1 MSAENH
7 VINYDK
13 SVKDLTSTFQQHE
26 SSVELIVKKYK
37 DLNTQ
42 LSSLPSDFVTKLRDI
57 TKANDDMVKSQNKL
71 NNATNEA
78 LKQSKL
84 KAEAEIKELDAII
97 KKLKVEQEELKIKLQ
112 KANLSAKEA
121 REVQN
126 ATNAT
131 NKAIVALE
139 KANNT
144 YNKIQAKINGT
155 SQAYNNLAA
164 KKQLGLDLSAKEER
178 MLAIYQAR
186 LLRYNSILK
195 DIDANIGKHQR
206 NVGNYA
212 GAWNPLNNAVNQLT
226 RELPNAGISF
236 QTFAMSITNNIGAMQ
251 DAIADLRA
259 KNQQL
264 IKDGQPTK
272 SIIGQVAGAFF
283 SWNTVLYIGVGL
295 FTAFSKEIAEF
306 FKQAFKGTSTING
319 LKEAKKQFND
329 ASMEGRKNAQQEI
342 IELNAYVNVAQ
353 NASKSTTER
362 MNAVNKL
369 RELYPG
375 YFKELTDEQIMNSNL
390 VNVTNELTNALIKRA
405 IYTASINKMTENA
418 GKILDL
424 EAEIRLE
431 SDKLKVQREQ
441 VKLQADKTKTTLT
454 TTTRDEAYHTGR
466 LRNETDK
473 LAGTQQRMLKLA
485 NDKKQIEEQNLFLQS
500 KANNLANSQLNHE
513 SKSSKPEK
521 VKKEKDT
528 SEKDRI
534 ELAKKQIEAEYQ
546 LRKST
551 LEKEK
556 AQAEALKQTDVY
568 YTKEQELLNASYK
581 MKNDIAE
588 LEIKDN
594 KTLQNTKKANFEEY
608 IKDIVELNTKEVD
621 QADETSKKIVDTIKE
636 YWKLRSEATKEG
648 VEKELASKAL
658 NHEDERF
665 AQEKDILNLR
675 KELEGLNKD
684 SPNYYSKLLEL
695 REAEHKYDK
704 MHLQY
709 LISIEKDPLRKKELQ
724 NALEALDI
732 QFDTDKLKI
741 AKDSLSSF
749 EKSLSDIFS
758 KAGFGEVAN
767 LLDGSFI
774 DSIKNIKDWKDA
786 AAAAMEAVSA
796 ISTEVFARMKANS
809 DAYYEN
815 QFSLLE
821 KEHETSIKYANNN
834 VDAKTVLEEKYT
846 ARKLEL
852 KRQQAKQ
859 EKEMATFQALIN
871 VATGI
876 TSALTQAPPYSFIL
890 AALVGVMG
898 AAQIASIQ
906 AQPLPQFY
914 NGTMNASE
922 GWAIVDELR
931 PEVHTDRNGNLKS
944 MGSSGGA
951 NLRYLEQGDKIYKSH
966 ADFFN
971 EMDDATRF
979 GGITI
984 EKNDGLSKHD
994 LEDVMQRVMNGIQQ
1008 NSINLD
1014 VKGFTTYQ
1022 GRRNSRNRILNKK
1035 VRFGK

>member
-42 LSSLPSDFVTKLRDI
+42 LSSLPSDFVTKLREI

-97 KKLKVEQEELKIKLQ
+97 KKLKVEQEEINLLSKKTKQ
-112 KANLSAKEA
+112 TKENTKATQDQNRERA
-121 REVQN
+121 REIEMQAKREKAVDN
-126 ATNAT
+126 F
-131 NKAIVALE
+131 NKAEAKSQQLLVRSESL
-139 KANNT
+139 
-144 YNKIQAKINGT
+144 YNKIQTKVNGMT
-155 SQAYNNLAA
+155 QAYNDLAA
-164 KKQLGLDLSAKEER
+164 KKQLGIDLNTKEER
-178 MLAIYQAR
+178 TLLLMETR
-186 LLRYNSILK
+186 LKKYGEVLK
-195 DIDANIGKHQR
+195 SVDANIGKHQR

-212 GAWNPLNNAVNQLT
+212 SGWNGLGNSINQIT
-226 RELPNAGISF
+226 RELPAFTFSA
-236 QTFAMSITNNIGAMQ
+236 QTGFLALSNNIPMLADEIKRVSDNVKEMRAQGQKVPGVMSQILTSFISWQTALSLFVTLITVYGKEIGGFFEEIFKGAKKVDVAKLSLAAYNEALKGGEYQKAYTDISKVGMAFEQ
-251 DAIADLRA
+251 AGKGTISKKEALKVYNSTLGETFGKTNDYNRALELYNKNSKRYIDATLAMASANNLFNKNVELNIKLTELQTNKQINLFQKVGGFLA
-259 KNQQL
+259 KMKGGFAGMSVEDVVKMEKDFKIGNIEKEMEANEKAIEGFFDTYRENSKGLDMPDFFGGDDEKTKKTKENSKQL
-264 IKDGQPTK
+264 IKDR
-272 SIIGQVAGAFF
+272 A
-283 SWNTVLYIGVGL
+283 
-295 FTAFSKEIAEF
+295 
-306 FKQAFKGTSTING
+306 QAVYE
-319 LKEAKKQFND
+319 LKRVQLERQREEAKFAEDND
-329 ASMEGRKNAQQEI
+329 TYFTKEMELEKLSYDNKVVLAKLEI
-342 IELNAYVNVAQ
+342 SDKKLLNI
-353 NASKSTTER
+353 KLDT
-362 MNAVNKL
+362 L
-369 RELYPG
+369 RE
-375 YFKELTDEQIMNSNL
+375 E
-390 VNVTNELTNALIKRA
+390 
-405 IYTASINKMTENA
+405 
-418 GKILDL
+418 
-424 EAEIRLE
+424 
-431 SDKLKVQREQ
+431 
-441 VKLQADKTKTTLT
+441 
-454 TTTRDEAYHTGR
+454 
-466 LRNETDK
+466 
-473 LAGTQQRMLKLA
+473 
-485 NDKKQIEEQNLFLQS
+485 
-500 KANNLANSQLNHE
+500 NLANI
-513 SKSSKPEK
+513 EK
-521 VKKEKDT
+521 IGRDELVAEQDT
-528 SEKDRI
+528 
-534 ELAKKQIEAEYQ
+534 A
-546 LRKST
+546 
-551 LEKEK
+551 
-556 AQAEALKQTDVY
+556 
-568 YTKEQELLNASYK
+568 
-581 MKNDIAE
+581 
-588 LEIKDN
+588 
-594 KTLQNTKKANFEEY
+594 
-608 IKDIVELNTKEVD
+608 
-621 QADETSKKIVDTIKE
+621 KKIVEIIQN

-931 PEVHTDRNGNLKS
+931 PEVHTDKNGNLKS

-984 EKNDGLSKHD
+984 EKNDSFDYSQFDDIIGKHIA
-994 LEDVMQRVMNGIQQ
+994 NIQQ

>member
-342 IELNAYVNVAQ
+342 QELKVLIGVAQ
-353 NASKSTTER
+353 NTTLSTQQRTKAVDDLQSKF
-362 MNAVNKL
+362 
-369 RELYPG
+369 PG
-375 YFKELTDEQIMNSNL
+375 YFGNLEKEQILNGDLTALTKELTD
-390 VNVTNELTNALIKRA
+390 ALLARA
-405 IYTASINKMTENA
+405 IATASISKMTENA
-418 GKILDL
+418 SKILDL
-424 EAEIRLE
+424 EEEKRLEAEKLKTLEKQAKTQAEI
-431 SDKLKVQREQ
+431 
-441 VKLQADKTKTTLT
+441 TKNVLT
-454 TTTRDEAYHTGR
+454 TTTRDEAYTTGR
-466 LRNETDK
+466 LQTATTKVLSTKRQIANTDK
-473 LAGTQQRMLKLA
+473 EIIRLTEINTRL
-485 NDKKQIEEQNLFLQS
+485 S
-500 KANNLANSQLNHE
+500 
-513 SKSSKPEK
+513 
-521 VKKEKDT
+521 
-528 SEKDRI
+528 
-534 ELAKKQIEAEYQ
+534 
-546 LRKST
+546 
-551 LEKEK
+551 EK
-556 AQAEALKQTDVY
+556 AQVNQAKASKLGGGSKTSGETSVNGGK
-568 YTKEQELLNASYK
+568 TKEQSVKDVKDQLELDYQLSNQLIENQIKVTESYTEQMTLRQQQLLLWYSFELSKAKDNQKQIDLINAEFKGKLLDLNK
-581 MKNDIAE
+581 E
-588 LEIKDN
+588 EIKASED
-594 KTLQNTKKANFEEY
+594 KH
-608 IKDIVELNTKEVD
+608 
-621 QADETSKKIVDTIKE
+621 SKKIKAE
-636 YWKLRSEATKEG
+636 
-648 VEKELASKAL
+648 EKTADLVKKSWQKVT
-658 NHEDERF
+658 DF
-665 AQEKDILNLR
+665 ILNLIDEQV
-675 KELEGLNKD
+675 KAEQEATNKR
-684 SPNYYSKLLEL
+684 
-695 REAEHKYDK
+695 RENFEDYATGGFSFGS
-704 MHLQY
+704 MGFG
-709 LISIEKDPLRKKELQ
+709 S
-724 NALEALDI
+724 LDI
-732 QFDTDKLKI
+732 FQDVDFMKNFFKSMEDS
-741 AKDSLSSF
+741 SLSAT
-749 EKSLSDIFS
+749 EK
-758 KAGFGEVAN
+758 
-767 LLDGSFI
+767 
-774 DSIKNIKDWKDA
+774 
-786 AAAAMEAVSA
+786 AAAAMRMFGSIAND
-796 ISTEVFARMKANS
+796 VFAKLQAS
-809 DAYYEN
+809 SQAYYEN

-859 EKEMATFQALIN
+859 EKEMAIFQALIN

-876 TSALTQAPPYSFIL
+876 TAALAQGGPVGFVL
-890 AALVGVMG
+890 AALVGLLG
-898 AAQIASIQ
+898 AVQIESIR

-931 PEVHTDRNGNLKS
+931 PEVHTDKQGNVKS

>member
-97 KKLKVEQEELKIKLQ
+97 KKLKVEQEEINLLSKKTKQ
-112 KANLSAKEA
+112 TKENTKAAQDQNRERA
-121 REVQN
+121 REIEMQAKREKAVDN
-126 ATNAT
+126 F
-131 NKAIVALE
+131 NKAEAKSQQLLARSE
-139 KANNT
+139 SL
-144 YNKIQAKINGT
+144 YNKIQTKVNGMT
-155 SQAYNNLAA
+155 QAYNDLAA
-164 KKQLGLDLSAKEER
+164 KKQLGIDLNTKEER
-178 MLAIYQAR
+178 TLLLMETR
-186 LLRYNSILK
+186 LKKYGEVLK
-195 DIDANIGKHQR
+195 SVDANIGKHQR

-212 GAWNPLNNAVNQLT
+212 SGWNGLGNSINQIT
-226 RELPNAGISF
+226 RELPAFTFSA
-236 QTFAMSITNNIGAMQ
+236 QTGFLALSNNIPMLADEIKRVSDNVKEMRAQGQKVPGVMSQILTSFISWQTALSLAVTLITVYGKEIGGFFEEIFKGAKKVDVAKLSLAAYNEALKGGEYQKAYTDISKVGMAFEQ
-251 DAIADLRA
+251 AGKGTISKKEALKVYNSTLGETFGKTNDYNKALELYNKNSKRYIDATLAMASANNLFNKNVELNIKLTELQTNKQINLFQKVGGFLA
-259 KNQQL
+259 KMKGGFAGMSVEDVVNMEKDFKIGNIEKEMEANEKAIEGFFDTYRENSKGLDMPDFFGGDDEKTKKTKENSKQL
-264 IKDGQPTK
+264 IKDR
-272 SIIGQVAGAFF
+272 A
-283 SWNTVLYIGVGL
+283 
-295 FTAFSKEIAEF
+295 
-306 FKQAFKGTSTING
+306 QAVYE
-319 LKEAKKQFND
+319 LKRVQLERQREEAKFAEDND
-329 ASMEGRKNAQQEI
+329 TYFTKEMELEKLSYDNKVLLAKLEI
-342 IELNAYVNVAQ
+342 SDKKLLNI
-353 NASKSTTER
+353 KLDT
-362 MNAVNKL
+362 L
-369 RELYPG
+369 RE
-375 YFKELTDEQIMNSNL
+375 E
-390 VNVTNELTNALIKRA
+390 
-405 IYTASINKMTENA
+405 
-418 GKILDL
+418 
-424 EAEIRLE
+424 
-431 SDKLKVQREQ
+431 
-441 VKLQADKTKTTLT
+441 
-454 TTTRDEAYHTGR
+454 
-466 LRNETDK
+466 
-473 LAGTQQRMLKLA
+473 
-485 NDKKQIEEQNLFLQS
+485 
-500 KANNLANSQLNHE
+500 NLANI
-513 SKSSKPEK
+513 EK
-521 VKKEKDT
+521 IGRDELVAEQDT
-528 SEKDRI
+528 
-534 ELAKKQIEAEYQ
+534 A
-546 LRKST
+546 
-551 LEKEK
+551 
-556 AQAEALKQTDVY
+556 
-568 YTKEQELLNASYK
+568 
-581 MKNDIAE
+581 
-588 LEIKDN
+588 
-594 KTLQNTKKANFEEY
+594 
-608 IKDIVELNTKEVD
+608 
-621 QADETSKKIVDTIKE
+621 KKIVEIIQN

-859 EKEMATFQALIN
+859 EKEMAIFQALIN

-876 TSALTQAPPYSFIL
+876 TAALAQGGPVGFVL
-890 AALVGVMG
+890 AALVGVLG
-898 AAQIASIQ
+898 AVQVASIQ

-931 PEVHTDRNGNLKS
+931 PEVHTDKNGNLKS

-984 EKNDGLSKHD
+984 EKNDSFDYSQFDDIIGKHIA
-994 LEDVMQRVMNGIQQ
+994 NIQQ